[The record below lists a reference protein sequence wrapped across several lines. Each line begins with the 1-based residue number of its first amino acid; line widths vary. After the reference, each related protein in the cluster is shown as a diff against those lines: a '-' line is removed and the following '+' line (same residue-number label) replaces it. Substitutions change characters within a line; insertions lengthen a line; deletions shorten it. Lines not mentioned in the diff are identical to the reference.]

1 MPMSD
6 QVDPDLAANS
16 QWRQPDSGP
25 PQQEHH
31 KHHLPHLHDDHPDP
45 IMHQPPAS
53 ALATPGLP
61 TISERLYNQDLAPTN
76 RRTALDR
83 LQHLHAVGQRR
94 AQPGQLRFRLGFV
107 RAGLGGWQILL
118 ALGVGAGLLFLLLTF
133 SGFMGHKTGV
143 PFPVMSRISFGVRGA
158 QIPGAIRGGVAI
170 VWFGIQTPWPR
181 WCYGSC

>member
-61 TISERLYNQDLAPTN
+61 TISERPQPRPRPDKTEGRRWTGYNIFTLWANDVHSLGN
-76 RRTALDR
+76 YGFALG
-83 LQHLHAVGQRR
+83 LFAL
-94 AQPGQLRFRLGFV
+94 
-107 RAGLGGWQILL
+107 GLGGW
-118 ALGVGAGLLFLLLTF
+118 
-133 SGFMGHKTGV
+133 
-143 PFPVMSRISFGVRGA
+143 
-158 QIPGAIRGGVAI
+158 
-170 VWFGIQTPWPR
+170 
-181 WCYGSC
+181 

>member
-61 TISERLYNQDLAPTN
+61 TISERLYNQDLAPTKQKDGAGPATTSSRCGPTTCTAWATTVSPWVCSRWVWAAGDPARVGC
-76 RRTALDR
+76 RRR
-83 LQHLHAVGQRR
+83 PAVL
-94 AQPGQLRFRLGFV
+94 AADLLRFHGP
-107 RAGLGGWQILL
+107 QD
-118 ALGVGAGLLFLLLTF
+118 
-133 SGFMGHKTGV
+133 GV

-158 QIPGAIRGGVAI
+158 QIPASAAASRSSGSVSRP
-170 VWFGIQTPWPR
+170 TWPR